1 MRLLV
6 VDDDPDLVDIIAYTL
21 RKDSHE
27 VSVATSGEDALAA
40 AERDP
45 PDMIILDVMLPGV
58 DGFEVCRRL
67 RQRSAIP
74 VILLTARGEEAD
86 RVWGLDLGADDFI
99 TKPFSHRE
107 LLARVRAVARRAALA
122 RSPDHGG
129 LRVGDLSID
138 FASHEV
144 QVGGRAIDLTPKE
157 YGILHC
163 LMLNAGKVVPH
174 QTLLGFVWGSNYLE
188 ADVEML
194 KVHVRHLREKIERN
208 PSAPEYILTVRGVGY
223 KVRRATDGESGTP
236 GPVGE

>member
-21 RKDSHE
+21 RKDHHQVE
-27 VSVATSGEDALAA
+27 VAMSGEEALAIA
-40 AERDP
+40 SHDP
-45 PDMIILDVMLPGV
+45 PEMVILDVMLPGI

-67 RQRSAIP
+67 RQQSPLA

-86 RVWGLDLGADDFI
+86 RVWGLDLGADDYI

-122 RSPDHGG
+122 RTPDQGS
-129 LRVGDLSID
+129 LQVGDLSID
-138 FASHEV
+138 FARREV
-144 QVGGRAIDLTPKE
+144 RVGERLVELTPKE
-157 YGILHC
+157 YALLHC
-163 LMLNAGKVVPH
+163 LMLNAGRVVPH
-174 QTLLGFVWGSNYLE
+174 ETLLRFAWGSNHLD

-208 PSAPEYILTVRGVGY
+208 PSAPEYILTVRGAGY
-223 KVRRATDGESGTP
+223 RMPRPTEP
-236 GPVGE
+236 